1 MLTKHLIFL
10 AILTTIFVWLFFR
23 LLGKT
28 DSRHTVTALFI
39 VVVVLIFSL
48 LTMMLRVD
56 ELSRGIVCPEYEKLE
71 NVYQLK

>member
-10 AILTTIFVWLFFR
+10 AILTTIFIWLFFR
-23 LLGKT
+23 LLSKT
-28 DSRHTVTALFI
+28 DSRNTITVLFI
-39 VVVVLIFSL
+39 VVFTLIFSL
-48 LTMMLRVD
+48 LSMMLKVD

>member
-1 MLTKHLIFL
+1 MLTKQLIFL

-28 DSRHTVTALFI
+28 DSRHTITALFI
-39 VVVVLIFSL
+39 VVVTLIFSL
-48 LTMMLRVD
+48 LAMMLKVD

>member
-48 LTMMLRVD
+48 LVTMLKVD
-56 ELSRGIVCPEYEKLE
+56 ELSRDIIYPEYEKVE
-71 NVYQLK
+71 NVYKLK

>member
-48 LTMMLRVD
+48 LVTMLKVD
-56 ELSRGIVCPEYEKLE
+56 ELSRDIIYPEYEKLE
-71 NVYQLK
+71 NVYKLK